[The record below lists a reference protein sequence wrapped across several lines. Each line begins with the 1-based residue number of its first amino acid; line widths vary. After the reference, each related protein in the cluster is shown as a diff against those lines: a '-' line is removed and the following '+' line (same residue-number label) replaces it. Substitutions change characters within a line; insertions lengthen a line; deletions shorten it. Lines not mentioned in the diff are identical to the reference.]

1 MLGNV
6 RRSAHAVAALTILCS
21 ALASAQSPAGGE
33 AMPHHGHPETAPSSS
48 ERAGTVQAADAD
60 PASVNVLLK
69 SDEARVPMQDPNRG
83 IPMAGDTMADDGVFH
98 LFLLD
103 RLEYIKAPGQN
114 GFAWDAQG
122 WIGGDLNRLWLKSQ
136 GTRMGGET
144 EDASAEVLWAHA
156 FAAFWDWQAGVR
168 RDFGAGPGRTWAA
181 FGVQGLAPY
190 WFDVEATAY
199 VSSAGRLA
207 ARAKATY
214 DIRFSQRVVLTPEV
228 EANLYAKDDP
238 ARSIGSGLSD
248 VRLGARLRYEVQ
260 RNVAPY
266 IGVSWG
272 KRLGKSA
279 DYARAAGRGTT
290 DKQVVVGLRMWF

>member
-1 MLGNV
+1 M
-6 RRSAHAVAALTILCS
+6 
-21 ALASAQSPAGGE
+21 
-33 AMPHHGHPETAPSSS
+33 
-48 ERAGTVQAADAD
+48 
-60 PASVNVLLK
+60 LLK